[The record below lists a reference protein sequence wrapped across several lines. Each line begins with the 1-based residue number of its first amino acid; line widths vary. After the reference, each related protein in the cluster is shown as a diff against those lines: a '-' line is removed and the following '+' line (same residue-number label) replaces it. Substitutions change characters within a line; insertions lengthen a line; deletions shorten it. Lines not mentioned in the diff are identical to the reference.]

1 MDQEARAGVP
11 AVVWVGVHAGR
22 GRSVRV
28 ARAPK
33 LDTMQWELLTYLR
46 ADVALL
52 QPDHFYVI
60 REVQT
65 S

>member
-1 MDQEARAGVP
+1 MATDGDFYLAIDR
-11 AVVWVGVHAGR
+11 
-22 GRSVRV
+22 
-28 ARAPK
+28 
-33 LDTMQWELLTYLR
+33 LLTYLR

>member
-1 MDQEARAGVP
+1 MGWRP
-11 AVVWVGVHAGR
+11 R
-22 GRSVRV
+22 RPRRSVRA